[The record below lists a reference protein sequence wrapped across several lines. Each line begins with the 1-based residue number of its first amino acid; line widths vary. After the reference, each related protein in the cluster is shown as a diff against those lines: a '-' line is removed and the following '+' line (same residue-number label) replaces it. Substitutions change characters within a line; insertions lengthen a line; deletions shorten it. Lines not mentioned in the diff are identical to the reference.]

1 MKEAARFYLGFLVEE
16 KKHGWL
22 VTSPSNSPENAYRTA
37 DGQQAGICAGPYMDT
52 EIMRELFGNC
62 LSAAR
67 IVGDADAEFQARL
80 EATIKRLP
88 PFQIGKHGQLQEWL
102 EDYDEPEPGHRHMS
116 HLYALHPSNQITPR
130 GTPELAK
137 AARASL
143 ERRLANGGG
152 HTGWSRAWLI
162 NFWARLGDGNSA
174 HSNLCALV
182 AKATMPNFFDN
193 HPPFQI
199 DGNFGGAAAVAEM
212 LLQSH
217 AGEIEFL
224 PALPAAWPKGSVAG
238 LRARGGYTVDMRW
251 EGGKLQAATVSAAIP
266 GACRL
271 RLGDGKWTVSKD
283 GVAVACESPESGVV
297 VFPAEPKGIYAVRRA
312 AN

>member
-1 MKEAARFYLGFLVEE
+1 
-16 KKHGWL
+16 
-22 VTSPSNSPENAYRTA
+22 
-37 DGQQAGICAGPYMDT
+37 
-52 EIMRELFGNC
+52 
-62 LSAAR
+62 
-67 IVGDADAEFQARL
+67 
-80 EATIKRLP
+80 
-88 PFQIGKHGQLQEWL
+88 
-102 EDYDEPEPGHRHMS
+102 
-116 HLYALHPSNQITPR
+116 
-130 GTPELAK
+130 
-137 AARASL
+137 
-143 ERRLANGGG
+143 
-152 HTGWSRAWLI
+152 
-162 NFWARLGDGNSA
+162 
-174 HSNLCALV
+174 
-182 AKATMPNFFDN
+182 MPNFFDN